1 MCIVFLLGST
11 LIGTDLLCTHP
22 HWRNK
27 FNQSINKLIW
37 APGSARK
44 GVGVFMLRWRCA
56 FAALPEVIMTSL
68 RDLYTIYTVCMYVV
82 PVHTGMYWYV
92 ALPSLGAYV

>member
-1 MCIVFLLGST
+1 M
-11 LIGTDLLCTHP
+11 
-22 HWRNK
+22 
-27 FNQSINKLIW
+27 
-37 APGSARK
+37 
-44 GVGVFMLRWRCA
+44 FMLRWRCA

-82 PVHTGMYWYV
+82 PVHAGMYRYV